1 MLTVSLQGDFERKD
15 MDRFFMMFALV
26 AVLLTCTV
34 SCEQDIKKAP
44 ASVENAFNEK
54 YPGATM
60 VEWGKQMGFY
70 NAEFFF
76 NEHEMEAQFDKDGSW
91 LWSKTEIL
99 LSEVPDSV
107 FEAAKNYN
115 DGKWNIDDIDY
126 YQRSSGEMEYYRVDY
141 EQDYS
146 DIERIVY
153 IRPDGTIFKLY
164 L

>member
-1 MLTVSLQGDFERKD
+1 ML
-15 MDRFFMMFALV
+15 FALG
-26 AVLLTCTV
+26 AMLLSCTV
-34 SCEQDIKKAP
+34 SCEQEIKKAP
-44 ASVENAFNEK
+44 TAVENAFHEK

-60 VEWGKQMGFY
+60 VEWEKQMGSY
-70 NAEFFF
+70 HAEFFF

-91 LWSKTEIL
+91 LCSKTEII
-99 LSEVPDSV
+99 LSEVPDIV

-126 YQRSSGEMEYYRVDY
+126 FQRSSGEMNYYRVNY
-141 EQDYS
+141 EHDYS

-153 IRPDGTIFKLY
+153 IRPDGTIFQLY